1 MNPAL
6 GLITPGKSK
15 ALNIGLSYDSKLHS
29 ELARKK
35 ISVAIYSDENKD
47 WAETD
52 LKGLFKS
59 EPQNVTKFEFRVDI
73 STKTAELFEIAE
85 EKETAL
91 SESAISE
98 LENGL
103 ESLIEQKRVQIPL
116 PQETNEQL
124 AIVSAAE
131 VLPMEV
137 KEPETQTVDPPIQAG
152 AIESPNP
159 VATTADVLSI
169 PTQTHPIDP
178 VSNPIN
184 ASEPATIPTVTQS
197 TPSAQSIQIDVPSPS
212 KPQAQPVPTNNQ
224 PKPAASREPCLTRA
238 SPRPSLPSNLPQT
251 PNPSSSRSNI
261 LPAAEVLQLKDRLVT
276 YLQTSND
283 SLVEQ
288 IAQTTQPDKQSD
300 KRGEEGQQLTRRAIS
315 ALRQQQTDRKAQR
328 TAALYVCVS
337 FISLTVGFL
346 AARIVTR

>member
-1 MNPAL
+1 M
-6 GLITPGKSK
+6 
-15 ALNIGLSYDSKLHS
+15 
-29 ELARKK
+29 
-35 ISVAIYSDENKD
+35 AIYSDENTD

-98 LENGL
+98 LEHGL
-103 ESLIEQKRVQIPL
+103 ESRIEQKKVQIPL

-124 AIVSAAE
+124 VIASAPE
-131 VLPMEV
+131 VLPIEV
-137 KEPETQTVDPPIQAG
+137 KEPETRTVDPPTQAG
-152 AIESPNP
+152 AIESPHP
-159 VATTADVLSI
+159 VAATADVLSI
-169 PTQTHPIDP
+169 PTQTHTIDP
-178 VSNPIN
+178 VLSPTN

-197 TPSAQSIQIDVPSPS
+197 TPSAQPIQIDIPSPS
-212 KPQAQPVPTNNQ
+212 KPQAQPVPPNNQ
-224 PKPAASREPCLTRA
+224 PRPAASREPSLTRA
-238 SPRPSLPSNLPQT
+238 SPRPSLPSNLHQT
-251 PNPSSSRSNI
+251 PNPTSSRPNI

-288 IAQTTQPDKQSD
+288 IAHMTQQEKQHD
-300 KRGEEGQQLTRRAIS
+300 KRGEEGQQFTRRAIS

-337 FISLTVGFL
+337 FVSLTVGFL
-346 AARIVTR
+346 AARVVTG